1 MDDRAG
7 IVGRAITKIK
17 ITGLFTS
24 SFDIIYTIIS
34 LIFAFV

>member
-17 ITGLFTS
+17 ITGLVTPAVLTLF
-24 SFDIIYTIIS
+24 IQ
-34 LIFAFV
+34 